1 MNIAK
6 IRKEWEHRLNVGQ
19 IKARHPDVTAE
30 QLHAIL
36 FHSDGLTVRQIKKR
50 TARLTDGMKAA
61 EIAAAMRTP

>member
-6 IRKEWEHRLNVGQ
+6 IRKDWSSHLTVGQ
-19 IKARHPDVTAE
+19 IQARHPDVTAE

-36 FHSDGLTVRQIKKR
+36 FCSSGLTSRQIR
-50 TARLTDGMKAA
+50 ERAARLTDGMKAA